1 MNNLFDL
8 SGKVALV
15 TGGSRGIGEMIAE
28 GFVANGVKT
37 YISSRG
43 KDACDATAARL
54 SEFGE
59 CISVP
64 ADLSTQQGIEHLVG
78 EINAGEEQ
86 LDILV
91 NNAGATWGAAVDE
104 FPEAGWDKVMNI
116 NVKSP
121 FFLTQALLPLLDKS
135 ASAEDPARVIM
146 IGSVDGL
153 NVNEL
158 PTFSYGPSKAA
169 IHHLARTLA
178 SHLASRNIT
187 VNAIAPGPF
196 PSKMMAQTL
205 DSMGE
210 KIRQGV
216 PLKRIGQAEDM
227 AGAAIFLASKAAS
240 YVTGVII
247 PVDGGI
253 TGAKTT
259 L

>member
-1 MNNLFDL
+1 MKNLFDL

-28 GFVANGVKT
+28 GFVTNGVKT
-37 YISSRG
+37 YISSRNQE
-43 KDACDATAARL
+43 ACDATAARL
-54 SEFGE
+54 SEMGE
-59 CISVP
+59 CISVS
-64 ADLSTQQGIEHLVG
+64 ADLSSRNGIEHLVG
-78 EINAGEEQ
+78 AINANEEQ

-91 NNAGATWGAAVDE
+91 NNAGATWSAALGE

-121 FFLTQALLPLLDKS
+121 FFLTQALLPLLEKS
-135 ASAEDPARVIM
+135 ASVADPARVIM

-153 NVNEL
+153 NVNQM

-178 SHLASRNIT
+178 SHLAGRNIT

-196 PSKMMAQTL
+196 PSKMMAHTL
-205 DSMGE
+205 ENFGE

-216 PLKRIGQAEDM
+216 PMKRIGQAEDM

>member
-1 MNNLFDL
+1 MQQLFDL

-37 YISSRG
+37 YISSRSQ
-43 KDACDATAARL
+43 DACDATAARL
-54 SEFGE
+54 SAFGE
-59 CISVP
+59 CVSVP

-78 EINAGEEQ
+78 EINAREDQ

-135 ASAEDPARVIM
+135 ASTEDPARVIM

-196 PSKMMAQTL
+196 PSKMMARTL
-205 DSMGE
+205 ESMGE

-227 AGAAIFLASKAAS
+227 AGAAIFLASRAAN
-240 YVTGVII
+240 YVTGVIL

-253 TGAKTT
+253 TGAKPT